1 MPGISEKQ
9 RKFRSRRE
17 EKRRE
22 CMGFSDINLSNW
34 DLYTFAV
41 TNYTSSPVRT
51 IYMKVRKTIMTPM
64 WERDIR
70 KKETKSNPLIFL
82 R

>member
-34 DLYTFAV
+34 DLYTFQ
-41 TNYTSSPVRT
+41 
-51 IYMKVRKTIMTPM
+51 
-64 WERDIR
+64 
-70 KKETKSNPLIFL
+70 
-82 R
+82 